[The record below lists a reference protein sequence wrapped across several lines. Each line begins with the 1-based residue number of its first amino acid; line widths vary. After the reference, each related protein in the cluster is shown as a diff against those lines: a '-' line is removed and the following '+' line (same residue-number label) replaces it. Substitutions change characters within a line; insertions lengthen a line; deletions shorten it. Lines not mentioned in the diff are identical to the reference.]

1 MLNGSWIPSLLPS
14 STKTKSLVTKF
25 LLATH
30 QCLYIFLS
38 FERICGGLRT
48 NEIRNLWHCTKIRFS
63 IKPFLANVPIL
74 HPLKTLESKR
84 YKIETSARNVLRI
97 FFSKREHYFRE
108 LGLFLFTK
116 EIPNNN
122 IYFLQNVKNI
132 QEHASVIYMLLKDFC
147 MVEMFSYRVIFVHLL
162 MWLTLFC
169 IVTDIGKPY
178 FILHVKSKWEKTLK
192 NVCFRLIPWILWTV
206 SWIFPA

>member
-1 MLNGSWIPSLLPS
+1 MALSLYEILLFKLLWFLAIWLVCRKRKPNTMLNDSWIPSSLPS

-48 NEIRNLWHCTKIRFS
+48 NEIRNLWRCTKIRFS
-63 IKPFLANVPIL
+63 IKPFLVNVPIL
-74 HPLKTLESKR
+74 HPLKTPESKR

-116 EIPNNN
+116 EISNNN
-122 IYFLQNVKNI
+122 TYFLQNVKNI
-132 QEHASVIYMLLKDFC
+132 QEQV
-147 MVEMFSYRVIFVHLL
+147 
-162 MWLTLFC
+162 W
-169 IVTDIGKPY
+169 
-178 FILHVKSKWEKTLK
+178 FI
-192 NVCFRLIPWILWTV
+192 CF
-206 SWIFPA
+206 